1 MRLKNSLIAYILIV
15 AVLVSFASSS
25 VSAQTYPASSFSLGG
40 TSAVACWYWGVMFN
54 ATQGQRFTVAWGETG
69 GTPTSLDLYIVAPSS
84 LSERWFCD
92 TGPNE
97 LYYNSGAFGSANW
110 AARSGGGYIVL
121 VVNDNY
127 GPVSGTLSITAAN
140 ATVAL
145 TTIGYA
151 MARQPP
157 LCLAN
162 DCSPSTNR

>member
-1 MRLKNSLIAYILIV
+1 MRLTKSIIAYVLIL

-54 ATQGQRFTVAWGETG
+54 ATQGQRFTVTWSETG
-69 GTPTSLDLYIVAPSS
+69 GPPTSLDLYIVTPSS

-92 TGPNE
+92 TGPVE

-110 AARSGGGYIVL
+110 IARSGGEYIVL
-121 VVNDNY
+121 VVNDNF
-127 GPVSGTLSITAAN
+127 GSVSGTLSIMAAN
-140 ATVAL
+140 ATVTA
-145 TTIGYA
+145 TSIGYA